1 MLKQLTENV
10 ASSLVTLIAIS
21 CVMLGMAGFSNLVVS
36 DNADIMPIM
45 TPLLSLTTL
54 IAGVAIMSYRWQQ
67 WLATR
72 TLGAMLVA
80 LGIYATGWLPLQ
92 ISLFLPA
99 TCIIVGLVLLLAS
112 NQPLSVRVCRWSGL
126 LLLLFAAGLFVSL
139 WLRGYTTSWATNPIA
154 VTAAMVIML
163 LVGSAFTLLP
173 RALEQRTQINVTGSL
188 VAAVIVTA
196 TIVIWT
202 VLSNEHIDN
211 IKSRGALNLQKSSE
225 AISSRLDIQN
235 KALVRLVSR
244 WNLDAEDS
252 WEPLIEVD
260 TTTYLNDFEL
270 IQAMML
276 YQQQEFDNPL
286 LTKATAPAEL
296 LIADIDSIKTW
307 RQQQFKQQGAVVVE
321 DSLATNEPR
330 FILVFPINNP
340 HYPARQLLV
349 VLNLKKLL
357 SVSKISYLDYFDTY
371 LKLSDDYF
379 LPINSQA
386 FAPLSKHELAK
397 KHFFQLSTSLPV
409 FGEQPMTF
417 HAVLNEPGIFW
428 QNAAINQA
436 VLLVGLLLAALF
448 LATFDINR
456 RLNRE
461 RKKLFTVAQFDSV
474 TQLIRRDVLEQRM
487 TEYLQKSPHL
497 SCCVLFIDLDGFK
510 AINDNLG
517 LRIGNKLLHSVARRL
532 QQNQQDNLQIARFSG
547 DEFIVFAPD
556 TDLQKGRELAKT
568 FLRQIR
574 EKFDFYE
581 LDLYLTAS
589 IGLSVSKF
597 HSTDAELLIQ
607 NADVAM
613 SHAKR
618 SGGNTFEVFADK
630 MAIQYKHEL
639 HLRNKLQKAI
649 EQREFEVYYQ
659 PYVSARGQR
668 IIGAEALVRWPQP
681 DGSFISPAE
690 FIPIAEQ
697 TGQIVPLSKLIMRAA
712 IADLAKWQVGK
723 NFTLSINLSVK
734 QFQRE
739 NIIGTVSE
747 LAQEYQVPLQQLQ
760 FELTESVMVEDAQ
773 KVFRELAE
781 LRTIGCRVAI
791 DDFGTGFSS
800 LSYLSRLPIDTLKID
815 REFSQSIFT
824 DPASPTICKA
834 ITDMAHGLNKMVI
847 VEGIETPEQADFFMR
862 QGCMGLQG
870 FLFYKPMPFDEFYKT
885 LAAETTQHE

>member
-54 IAGVAIMSYRWQQ
+54 ITGVAIVSYQLQQ
-67 WLATR
+67 WLITR
-72 TLGAMLVA
+72 LLGLILIV
-80 LGIYATGWLPLQ
+80 LGVYAAGWLTLQ
-92 ISLFLPA
+92 ISLWLP
-99 TCIIVGLVLLLAS
+99 TTSMVVGLVLLAS
-112 NQPLSVRVCRWSGL
+112 SNRALSAQICRWSGL
-126 LLLLFAAGLFVSL
+126 LLLLFATGLFVSL

-154 VTAAMVIML
+154 VTAAMVIIL
-163 LVGSAFTLLP
+163 LVGGAFLLLP
-173 RALEQRTQINVTGSL
+173 KALEQPTKRNFSGIL
-188 VAAVIVTA
+188 VAA
-196 TIVIWT
+196 TIVIAT
-202 VLSNEHIDN
+202 VVIWGILSNEHIDN

-244 WNLDAEDS
+244 WNHVAEDS
-252 WEPLIEVD
+252 WEQLIEVD

-286 LTKATAPAEL
+286 LTKAIAPAEL

-630 MAIQYKHEL
+630 MAIQYEHEL

-712 IADLAKWQVGK
+712 IADLAKWQVSK

-870 FLFYKPMPFDEFYKT
+870 FLFYKPMPFDEFDKT